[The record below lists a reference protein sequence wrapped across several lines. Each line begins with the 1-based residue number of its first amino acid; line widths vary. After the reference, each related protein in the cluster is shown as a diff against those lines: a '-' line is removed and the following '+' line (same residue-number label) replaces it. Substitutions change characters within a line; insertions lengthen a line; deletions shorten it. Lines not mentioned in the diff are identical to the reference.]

1 MRKAITMRKTATIA
15 MQRGVTLTETL
26 LVLALAATLAAA
38 AYRAYSTASSDA
50 KTSELGNGTVALI
63 GKIKQVWG
71 ATGDYSTLTPANLE
85 QSGILPTQFRTNRSG
100 TTLATEV
107 RDTFGNEITI
117 TGGAGAFTL
126 GFNQLSADTCTTLA
140 ATLASQAFR
149 IQAGSGAT
157 AADGAASGGADY
169 KGPDVTATSG
179 LDVAALA
186 QACGDANTANRIL
199 VAEIR

>member
-1 MRKAITMRKTATIA
+1 MRNTSLPATATQ
-15 MQRGVTLTETL
+15 QRGVTLTETL

-38 AYRAYSTASSDA
+38 AYRAYSTASNDA
-50 KTSELGNGTVALI
+50 KTSELGNGTITLI

-71 ATGDYSTLTPANLE
+71 AAGDYASLDPANLE
-85 QSGILPTQFRTNRSG
+85 RSGILPTQFRTNRNGS
-100 TTLATEV
+100 TLASEV

-117 TGGAGAFTL
+117 TGGVGAFTL
-126 GFNQLSADTCTTLA
+126 GFNNLSSDTCTTLA

-157 AADGAASGGADY
+157 AATGAATGGKQY
-169 KGPDVTATSG
+169 KGPDVTTQSG
-179 LDVAALA
+179 LDVAALTE
-186 QACGDANTANRIL
+186 ACGDSEAVNRIL